1 MEEYKLALLKWEKG
15 KLMSK
20 MKKAKHN
27 IQQEVRSWISFRT
40 KDDPIRAIIKRQQ
53 LKVMK

>member
-15 KLMSK
+15 KLISK
-20 MKKAKHN
+20 MKKAKNN